1 MKKLLFILALGA
13 FVSCQ
18 QKTKDAT
25 TEGAAKDSTA
35 MALDP
40 AMGKLET
47 KTFEGVLPSQGKG
60 LRYTLTVKKQ
70 EKSENGEYELLRTYI
85 EGNEGKDITYGSNGK
100 ITTIHGIKSDKDALV
115 WQLTPDKSKEIS
127 YYLVQDD
134 CVIMLSQE
142 MTKTS
147 SWKDYVLK
155 IKK

>member
-1 MKKLLFILALGA
+1 MKKLLLILALGA

-25 TEGAAKDSTA
+25 TDATKDSTA
-35 MALDP
+35 IALNP
-40 AMGKLET
+40 AMGAMQT

-60 LRYTLTVKKQ
+60 LRYTLTIKKQ
-70 EKSENGEYELLRTYI
+70 EKSEEGTYELLRTYI
-85 EGNEGKDITYGSNGK
+85 EGNEGKDITYGSEGK

-115 WQLTPDKSKEIS
+115 WQLTPNKNKEIS
-127 YYLVQDD
+127 YYLVEENQI
-134 CVIMLSQE
+134 IMLSQD
-142 MTKTS
+142 MTKTT

>member
-1 MKKLLFILALGA
+1 MKKLLLILALGA

-25 TEGAAKDSTA
+25 TSTTKDSTA
-35 MALDP
+35 IALDP
-40 AMGKLET
+40 AMGAMQT

-70 EKSENGEYELLRTYI
+70 EKSEEGTYELLRTYI
-85 EGNEGKDITYGSNGK
+85 EGNEGKDITYGSEGK
-100 ITTIHGIKSDKDALV
+100 FTTIHGIKSDKKALV
-115 WQLTPDKSKEIS
+115 WQLTPNKNKEIS
-127 YYLVQDD
+127 YYLVEENQI
-134 CVIMLSQE
+134 IMLSQD

-155 IKK
+155 LKK